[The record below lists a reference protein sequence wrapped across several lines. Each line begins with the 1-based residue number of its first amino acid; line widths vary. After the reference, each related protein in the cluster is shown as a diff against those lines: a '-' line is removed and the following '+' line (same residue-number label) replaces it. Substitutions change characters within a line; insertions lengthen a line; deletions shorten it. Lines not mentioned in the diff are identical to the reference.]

1 MPQNANQRPEPNEP
15 QGLCVLLCIACV
27 SASTRRR
34 VKPPDVRRRVAPG
47 APRWSVKGAPDTKKD
62 HCGFRILPNDN
73 VSMAAAEV
81 YHATKE
87 IGAYNH
93 AVMIDWV
100 SASSWT
106 MSPR

>member
-1 MPQNANQRPEPNEP
+1 MFSSIDITKNLDSLPEMSRRV
-15 QGLCVLLCIACV
+15 LCVLLCIACV

-34 VKPPDVRRRVAPG
+34 VKPPDVRRRMAPG

-100 SASSWT
+100 SASS
-106 MSPR
+106 